1 MQNSQAALDERL
13 AQAGSSFGGRDENG
27 LANLYVF
34 AQESG
39 HIEVLAVDDRWLA
52 LFEPTP
58 RDRLKLERLLLRFC
72 LLRWRSWQF
81 RFHRLCNW
89 PSLRRFWRIGLDR

>member
-1 MQNSQAALDERL
+1 MHSGLGCSVFALRAMQNLQTSRHLLARKKHAIDEATSSLWL
-13 AQAGSSFGGRDENG
+13 AQRGGVLVFAPPLQALG
-27 LANLYVF
+27 HLSLPNLYVF

-58 RDRLKLERLLLRFC
+58 RDRLEL
-72 LLRWRSWQF
+72 
-81 RFHRLCNW
+81 
-89 PSLRRFWRIGLDR
+89 